1 MMAGSA
7 SSAADK
13 GITRTNGTPG
23 HMKSASRP
31 MNERSGKDVSPHK
44 ASQDVEGLKGYQLGA
59 CLGKGAFASVYKA
72 LNWGTGSTVAIKQV
86 KAENLPKTEL
96 KVIMMEI
103 DLLKKL
109 NVRSLNAVVEIN

>member
-1 MMAGSA
+1 MAGSGSLA
-7 SSAADK
+7 GDK
-13 GITRTNGTPG
+13 GIARTNGALG
-23 HMKSASRP
+23 HARTASRP
-31 MNERSGKDVSPHK
+31 LNERSGKDVSPHK

-72 LNWGTGSTVAIKQV
+72 LNWGSGSTVAIKQV
-86 KAENLPKTEL
+86 KLDNLPKTEL

-109 NVRSLNAVVEIN
+109 NVRHSDTV